1 MALTGEI
8 AALAT
13 ASCWVVTAMSFETAG
28 RRIGSLAVNIL
39 RLMIAFVLLAAVGLA
54 TRGHMVP
61 TDFGAHEWAWL
72 GLSGLVGFTFGDLT
86 LFRALVL
93 IGSRLSTL
101 LMALVPPM
109 AALIGLAALGETLS
123 VFDMTGMALTLA
135 GVAIAVLE
143 RPDETAKRSRRDT
156 VVGVALGVCGAVG
169 QAVGLILSKYGM
181 GDRDPFASTQIRVI
195 AGIAGFSLLYLIIG
209 WWPKVI
215 AGVRDVAAMK
225 ALGVGS
231 FFGPFLGVS
240 LSLVAVQHTQTG
252 VAATIMAMTPILIL
266 VPTVAL
272 GRERVTWRAFA
283 GAFLA
288 IAGVAILLLF

>member
-13 ASCWVVTAMSFETAG
+13 ASCWVVTAISFETAG
-28 RRIGSLAVNIL
+28 RRIGSLSVNIL
-39 RLMIAFVLLAAVGLA
+39 RLMIAFVLLALVGLV
-54 TRGHMVP
+54 TRGRAIP
-61 TDFGAHEWAWL
+61 TDFGAHEWTWL

-109 AALIGLAALGETLS
+109 TALIGFAALGETLS
-123 VFDMTGMALTLA
+123 ASDLAGMALTLA

-143 RPDETAKRSRRDT
+143 RPAEGAHHSRRDT
-156 VVGVALGVCGAVG
+156 AIGVALGVCGAVG

-181 GDRDPFASTQIRVI
+181 GARDPFASTHIRVI
-195 AGIAGFSLLYLIIG
+195 AGMAGFSVLYLVIG

-215 AGVRDVAAMK
+215 AGARDAAAMK
-225 ALGVGS
+225 ALGIGS

-240 LSLVAVQHTQTG
+240 LSLVAIQHTKTG

-272 GRERVTWRAFA
+272 GRERVSWRAFA

-288 IAGVAILLLF
+288 IGGVAVLLLL